1 MARHLERV
9 HEIGDAVEAAD
20 LDDLVPVLGFRPESW
35 REGDAH
41 LERYVLADAATGEHD
56 EQLVPLFHRRN
67 LRNHLLLGPEGSKM
81 VAHFPT
87 QPFARSEHG
96 VAATPVSS

>member
-20 LDDLVPVLGFRPESW
+20 LDDLVPVLGFRPECW
-35 REGDAH
+35 EEGDAQ
-41 LERYVLADAATGEHD
+41 LEGYVLADAATGEHD
-56 EQLVPLFHRRN
+56 EQLVWLFHRRN

-87 QPFARSEHG
+87 QPFPPGRG
-96 VAATPVSS
+96 VWGRGRLKG